1 MSKTKI
7 GSNAQYTSAGKGLTT
22 IGKHCYAY
30 SGVYKA
36 TTSFQEVLSFQT
48 GKHYVKGM
56 LQLNS
61 GIDLSSPANRVLNSA
76 KTTFNGVTVSFIATG
91 TSTDDSPT
99 SQTEL
104 LIIPPLTLV
113 VVEVDSS
120 ATADRDFTV
129 GFVGKVHNG

>member
-1 MSKTKI
+1 MSKTKS
-7 GSNAQYTSAGKGLTT
+7 GSNAQFTSAGKGLTT
-22 IGKHCYAY
+22 IGEHCYAY

-36 TTSFQEVLSFQT
+36 TTDFQEVLSFQT
-48 GKHYVKGM
+48 GKYYIKGI

-76 KTTFNGVTVSFIATG
+76 KTTFNDITVSFIATG

-99 SQTEL
+99 SQTEVL
-104 LIIPPLTLV
+104 LIPPLTLV

-129 GFVGKVHNG
+129 GFVGRIY